1 MYRRCIRAAL
11 ALLLV
16 ASPAHAGVIGDVY
29 GGVGMDY
36 SLWHARLGL
45 RGGYEATHVGV
56 LAAVDWCNA
65 GGEPG
70 EDTNNDER
78 RVRALVLAS
87 VPISNWRVSAGG
99 GAEHERS
106 RTAGF
111 VTPSVAQSFNG
122 YVLQAGTSYLGAIE
136 SQSVGFELAIGT
148 SDINGFFVDA
158 LVFVRFGH

>member
-45 RGGYEATHVGV
+45 RGGYEATHIGV

-65 GGEPG
+65 GDEPG
-70 EDTNNDER
+70 EDTNLDER
-78 RVRALVLAS
+78 RFRALALAS
-87 VPISNWRVSAGG
+87 VPLGDWRLYGSVGV
-99 GAEHERS
+99 EYERS

-111 VTPSVAQSFNG
+111 VTPSMAQWFN
-122 YVLQAGTSYLGAIE
+122 LSLIH
-136 SQSVGFELAIGT
+136 I
-148 SDINGFFVDA
+148 
-158 LVFVRFGH
+158 